1 MIENLETLVTL
12 SKTGTMMETSTV
24 LKISQSAVSKRI
36 AALERYYDRALIE
49 RHGRRVV
56 LTHHGTR
63 LVEKVTPLI
72 SELRSVFLEDNA
84 LQKGKIIIGVS
95 EAILASWGPRV
106 FASVQQGCRKSSS
119 RFMHSARRSCSTGS
133 VRVNT
138 WSASVPA
145 PPIPKPTCRAKCC
158 DSSRW

>member
-36 AALERYYDRALIE
+36 AALERYYDRPLIE
-49 RHGRRVV
+49 RHGRRVA

-72 SELRSVFLEDNA
+72 SELRSVFLEDNT
-84 LQKGKIIIGVS
+84 LQKGKLIIGVS
-95 EAILASWGPRV
+95 EAIL
-106 FASVQQGCRKSSS
+106 
-119 RFMHSARRSCSTGS
+119 
-133 VRVNT
+133 
-138 WSASVPA
+138 
-145 PPIPKPTCRAKCC
+145 
-158 DSSRW
+158 